1 MSSKLWAIV
10 PAAGVGQRAGAPIP
24 KQYLPL
30 NGKAVIEWTIE
41 RLLDF
46 PDLYAVVVVVSE
58 GDTRWHS
65 LAAANHER
73 VRRAPG
79 GSERCHS
86 VLNGLL
92 LIDDDVSDNDW
103 VIVHDA
109 VRPCVRVKDIEKLM
123 NQCRHRDVGGILAM
137 PVRDTM
143 KRADG
148 DTTIVE
154 TLDRSCMWHA
164 LTPQSFR
171 YGELR
176 SALQQA
182 LAGGLEV
189 TDEAS
194 AMEHAGVQPLLV
206 EGHSDNIKVT
216 LPQDVQLAAY
226 FLRQQGMDGTG
237 T

>member
-10 PAAGVGQRAGAPIP
+10 PAAGVGQRVGGPIP
-24 KQYLPL
+24 KQYLRL
-30 NGKAVIEWTIE
+30 HGKAVIEWTID
-41 RLLDF
+41 RLLDL
-46 PDLYAVVVVVSE
+46 PDLHAVVAVVSE
-58 GDTRWHS
+58 GDEYWRS
-65 LAAANHER
+65 LSVANHKQ

-79 GSERCHS
+79 GPERCYS
-86 VLNGLL
+86 VLSGLS
-92 LIDDDVSDNDW
+92 LISDDASDSDW

-123 NQCRHRDVGGILAM
+123 NQCRQRGAGGILAM

-143 KRADG
+143 KRANSG
-148 DTTIVE
+148 AAIIE

-164 LTPQSFR
+164 LTPQCFR
-171 YGELR
+171 YGELK

-182 LAGGLEV
+182 LAGGLKI

-194 AMEHAGVQPLLV
+194 AMECAGVRPLVV

-226 FLRQQGMDGTG
+226 FLQQQGMDGAG